1 MRFLLTFLTLLAASL
16 FGAICYVFYDTKISQ
31 VSVKENIQT
40 NHNELKFSDL
50 PLSIQKDY
58 INKNDLS
65 EYGDYITP
73 YSYALNFEINS
84 NDGEVVGSNDEL
96 KAQIIA
102 LRNHNKLLY
111 IDNIDL
117 ANKNWEAIL
126 RLRDQKKDMENEKK
140 EFLDKNLKLLRQAQD
155 QHYKNIDELTK
166 RLNDVQLSSMQNS
179 KIYEQ
184 KIVEL
189 KNEIEIAQKIL
200 RDKEVEFSQKLSN
213 ITSKEKQNNSS
224 LSQKNSYLLEQ
235 LEELKSK
242 NAQNLELLAKQ
253 AKEID
258 KQKLELKQTIDLKD
272 TQINDILSKHT
283 MSIADLEK
291 KNKIDLSDLRTE
303 FEKQKDK
310 FIKDLE
316 SKEEEIKN
324 LGKIALEEKQS
335 YTNQIS
341 GLEDRLAKTLVENKN
356 LKDKSLEKK
365 YLSMLREQNLT
376 ISNLQNELKKINDKN
391 ESLIISNLEERIK
404 LKDNQI
410 LSLNQKMDKF
420 KDDNKT
426 TKGIIDKNYKLL
438 NEKIA
443 SLQNEKTSLQN
454 SLNATINK
462 LNDEIKNLKEENL
475 AKALNSNLA
484 LNYGL
489 KTRKYEDKIKT
500 LTQKLNDIKDEKQ
513 NSINLKKENDK
524 LKAKLEN
531 LNKTKKGNFEI
542 EVIKSDKDSLAL
554 KEKNQEL
561 LSDINKLKNQLL
573 NSEKLLLDVINENEK
588 LRINRISSTQTSDI
602 IAKYEKSLQSIKELE
617 IENGKLRHDILSL
630 DKNSIE
636 KIAPKK
642 AVNIDS
648 ISCEDLNSKNQPS
661 VMCKNLVSEFLQK
674 YNSNFSF
681 VVIPINSSSSV
692 KAVSQKL
699 RNSGISNVDKI
710 SNYALGYEK
719 AEVGA
724 GLIRDEFGDFS
735 RISYANEII
744 TKPNK
749 QGFVIKVYR

>member
-50 PLSIQKDY
+50 PLSIQKEY

-462 LNDEIKNLKEENL
+462 LNDEIKNLKEENS

-681 VVIPINSSSSV
+681 VVIPINSSNSV

>member
-253 AKEID
+253 AKEIN

-462 LNDEIKNLKEENL
+462 LNDEIKNLKEENS

-699 RNSGISNVDKI
+699 RNSGISNADKI

>member
-16 FGAICYVFYDTKISQ
+16 FAAICYVFYDTKISQ

-50 PLSIQKDY
+50 PLSIQKNY
-58 INKNDLS
+58 INKDDLS
-65 EYGDYITP
+65 EHGDYITP

-126 RLRDQKKDMENEKK
+126 RLRDQKKDIENEKK

-438 NEKIA
+438 NEKIT

-462 LNDEIKNLKEENL
+462 LNDEIKNLKEENS

-630 DKNSIE
+630 DKNSIA

-642 AVNIDS
+642 AINIDS

-699 RNSGISNVDKI
+699 RNSGISNADKI

-724 GLIRDEFGDFS
+724 RLIRDEFGDFS

-744 TKPNK
+744 TMPNK

>member
-462 LNDEIKNLKEENL
+462 LNDEIKNLKEENS

-724 GLIRDEFGDFS
+724 GLIRDEFGIFLGYLMQMKS
-735 RISYANEII
+735 
-744 TKPNK
+744 
-749 QGFVIKVYR
+749 

>member
-462 LNDEIKNLKEENL
+462 LNDEIKNLKEENS

-699 RNSGISNVDKI
+699 RNSGISNADKI

>member
-1 MRFLLTFLTLLAASL
+1 MVRFLLTFLTLLAASL

-462 LNDEIKNLKEENL
+462 LNDEIKNLKEENS

-710 SNYALGYEK
+710 SNYALG
-719 AEVGA
+719 
-724 GLIRDEFGDFS
+724 
-735 RISYANEII
+735 
-744 TKPNK
+744 
-749 QGFVIKVYR
+749 

>member
-462 LNDEIKNLKEENL
+462 LNDEIKNLKEENS

-710 SNYALGYEK
+710 SNYALG
-719 AEVGA
+719 
-724 GLIRDEFGDFS
+724 
-735 RISYANEII
+735 
-744 TKPNK
+744 
-749 QGFVIKVYR
+749 

>member
-253 AKEID
+253 AKEIN

-365 YLSMLREQNLT
+365 YLNMLREQNLT

-462 LNDEIKNLKEENL
+462 LNDEIKNLKEENS

-699 RNSGISNVDKI
+699 RNSGISNADKI

>member
-189 KNEIEIAQKIL
+189 KNKIEIAQKIL

-253 AKEID
+253 AKEIN

-462 LNDEIKNLKEENL
+462 LNDEIKNLKEENS

-699 RNSGISNVDKI
+699 RNSGISNADKI